1 VQKRFF
7 KKDGRPHKEI
17 QDQRCHQVI
26 FWPVNFGSSIYHVG
40 MKEEN
45 RKNRET
51 IQRVEEENHSLKIKL
66 DGQIGEIQELQMKE
80 RKIMMAMKMKNMEL
94 QKTKDGESS
103 KAGGDQKRRSSR
115 PPDDVRSRA
124 GDNRSMRSTSQRP
137 GSILKPPGEK
147 KEENTSVLQSFK
159 NLMTG
164 GSSNKKEKFEDS
176 ASRHSKTRSKV
187 SYRN

>member
-1 VQKRFF
+1 
-7 KKDGRPHKEI
+7 
-17 QDQRCHQVI
+17 
-26 FWPVNFGSSIYHVG
+26 

-51 IQRVEEENHSLKIKL
+51 IQRVEDENHSLKIKL

-103 KAGGDQKRRSSR
+103 KAGGDYKRRSSR
-115 PPDDVRSRA
+115 PPDDAKSRA
-124 GDNRSMRSTSQRP
+124 GDNRSMRSTSHRP

-176 ASRHSKTRSKV
+176 ASRNSKTRSKV

>member
-7 KKDGRPHKEI
+7 KKDGRDHKEI
-17 QDQRCHQVI
+17 QDQRCHQVN
-26 FWPVNFGSSIYHVG
+26 FWPAKSVSSIYVVG

-103 KAGGDQKRRSSR
+103 KAGGDPKRRSSR

-124 GDNRSMRSTSQRP
+124 GDNRSMRSTSHRP
-137 GSILKPPGEK
+137 SSILKPPGEK

-159 NLMTG
+159 NLLTG
-164 GSSNKKEKFEDS
+164 GSNKKEKFEDS